1 MSTDFILQAKG
12 REDTGKGASRRL
24 RRLAGEV
31 PAIVYGGKKDPTK
44 IALTHKDVAKALENE
59 AFFSSIISLDI
70 EGASEDVII
79 KDIQRHPAKKIVL
92 HMDFFRVSKTT
103 VLQTKVPLHFIN
115 EDTCPGVKLGGG
127 IVAHTMTDIE
137 IQCLPKN
144 LPEFIEVDMAEVDLG
159 DIVHISDI
167 VLPEGVESVALN
179 LGADH
184 DLSVA
189 TINKPKAVEVEE
201 DTESLDA
208 ADDAETSDNS
218 EGDSNEGASEE

>member
-1 MSTDFILQAKG
+1 MSTDFILQAKS

-31 PAIVYGGKKDPTK
+31 PAIVYGGKKNPTK

-59 AFFSSIISLDI
+59 AFFSSIVSLDI

-115 EDTCPGVKLGGG
+115 EDSCPGVKLGGG

-208 ADDAETSDNS
+208 ADDAETTDNS

>member
-79 KDIQRHPAKKIVL
+79 KDIQRHPFKKIVL

>member
-201 DTESLDA
+201 DTGSLDA

>member
-31 PAIVYGGKKDPTK
+31 PAIVYGGKKNPTK

-115 EDTCPGVKLGGG
+115 EDSCPGVKLGGG

>member
-44 IALTHKDVAKALENE
+44 IALTHKDVAKAIENE

-79 KDIQRHPAKKIVL
+79 KDIQRHPFKKIVL

>member
-44 IALTHKDVAKALENE
+44 IVLTHKDVAKALENE

-208 ADDAETSDNS
+208 ADDAETTDNS

>member
-1 MSTDFILQAKG
+1 MSTDFTLQAKG

-31 PAIVYGGKKDPTK
+31 PAIVYGGKKNPAK
-44 IALTHKDVAKALENE
+44 ITLTHKDVAKALENE
-59 AFFSSIISLDI
+59 AFYSSIVALNIDGSP
-70 EGASEDVII
+70 EDVII
-79 KDIQRHPAKKIVL
+79 KDVQRHPAKKIIL

-144 LPEFIEVDMAEVDLG
+144 LPEYIEVDMGEVDVG

-167 VLPEGVESVALN
+167 TLPEGVESVALN

-189 TINKPKAVEVEE
+189 TINKPKSVEVEE
-201 DTESLDA
+201 DLESA
-208 ADDAETSDNS
+208 GADGAESS
-218 EGDSNEGASEE
+218 EGSEGGSDEGASEE

>member
-79 KDIQRHPAKKIVL
+79 KDIQRHPAKKLVL

-208 ADDAETSDNS
+208 ADDAETSDKS

>member
-79 KDIQRHPAKKIVL
+79 KDIQRHPVKKIVL

>member
-31 PAIVYGGKKDPTK
+31 PAIVYGGKKNPTK

-79 KDIQRHPAKKIVL
+79 KDVQRHPAKKIVL

-208 ADDAETSDNS
+208 ADDAETSDS

>member
-70 EGASEDVII
+70 EGASEDAII
-79 KDIQRHPAKKIVL
+79 KDIQRHPVKKIVL
-92 HMDFFRVSKTT
+92 HIDFFRVSKTT

-115 EDTCPGVKLGGG
+115 EDTCPGVQLGGG

>member
-1 MSTDFILQAKG
+1 MSEAIFNLEAEIRTDL
-12 REDTGKGASRRL
+12 GKGASRRL
-24 RRLAGEV
+24 RHADKV
-31 PAIVYGGKKDPTK
+31 PAIVYGADKEPVSITLAHNKLMQ
-44 IALTHKDVAKALENE
+44 AQEFE
-59 AFFSSIISLDI
+59 AFYSHVLTLDI
-70 EGASEDVII
+70 AGEKVEALV
-79 KDIQRHPAKKIVL
+79 KDMQRHPYKPKIL
-92 HMDFFRVSKTT
+92 HVDFLRIDASKELHTN
-103 VLQTKVPLHFIN
+103 VPVHFIN
-115 EDTCPGVKLGGG
+115 EETAPAIKIDGGHAEHHVNE
-127 IVAHTMTDIE
+127 IEVA
-137 IQCLPKN
+137 CLPGN

>member
-59 AFFSSIISLDI
+59 AFFSSIISLEI

-92 HMDFFRVSKTT
+92 HIDFLRVSKTT

-208 ADDAETSDNS
+208 ADDAETTDNS

>member
-1 MSTDFILQAKG
+1 MSTDFTLQAKG

-31 PAIVYGGKKDPTK
+31 PAIVYGGKKNPTK